1 MEFVGRPLVECVAIM
16 SFAITIVMARLLGPS
31 DFGLVAMATVFTG
44 ISLVFIDLG
53 TKDALVRTENLTK
66 EFISTIF
73 WTNIFFSFLVW
84 LILIFFASSIA
95 DLYDQK
101 VVQTIVYVMSL
112 NVIVSGVTITFQAR
126 LERQMRFKPI
136 AFAQIISRILS
147 ATVGV
152 TMAISGYGVWG
163 LVFMNAGK

>member
-1 MEFVGRPLVECVAIM
+1 M
-16 SFAITIVMARLLGPS
+16 SFAITILMARLLGPS

-53 TKDALVRTENLTK
+53 TKDALVRTENVTK

-112 NVIVSGVTITFQAR
+112 NVIVSGVTITFQA
-126 LERQMRFKPI
+126 
-136 AFAQIISRILS
+136 S
-147 ATVGV
+147 
-152 TMAISGYGVWG
+152 
-163 LVFMNAGK
+163 